1 LELAI
6 QIGEVAS
13 KLAQCDPDIKIRDAV
28 KGEQLQQGEKITEIV
43 TVGMPE
49 EALGW
54 GSRFKFFD
62 LKKRISVVI
71 TT

>member
-1 LELAI
+1 M
-6 QIGEVAS
+6 
-13 KLAQCDPDIKIRDAV
+13 AQFDPDIKIRDAV
-28 KGEQLQQGEKITEIV
+28 KGEQVQQGEKITEIV

-49 EALGW
+49 KALGW
-54 GSRFKFFD
+54 GLKFKFFD

>member
-13 KLAQCDPDIKIRDAV
+13 KMARFDPDIKIRDAV
-28 KGEQLQQGEKITEIV
+28 KGEQMQQGEKITEIV

-54 GSRFKFFD
+54 GLKFQV
-62 LKKRISVVI
+62 L
-71 TT
+71 